1 MHCTVQRARTALHY
15 TVHSTR
21 AALYTYRRIVRIVHI
36 PYTVRTVQPRDYRP
50 RGTIREGAL
59 LFSAR
64 EWLDFYSGGASIRG
78 GLLFARIRYSD
89 EAESDRGRLLRR
101 RCDWIQSV
109 SRLAES
115 FPETQEACSQT
126 TDECWPENPTQC
138 PDCGEDVHGKCST
151 KNQRKYCGISSHVAT
166 TDLHSSLKELIQT
179 GEIPDVESND
189 SGSESESEESSDGD
203 EDDSDCDI
211 IDDSGS
217 GMEGD
222 VASGGE
228 DEG

>member
-78 GLLFARIRYSD
+78 GLLFARIRY
-89 EAESDRGRLLRR
+89 AMQESHQPGMYILHVLYNALVLPVLQLWHVGAYESHAGSVMYEGCVIAGSCKREQYLQLL
-101 RCDWIQSV
+101 
-109 SRLAES
+109 
-115 FPETQEACSQT
+115 
-126 TDECWPENPTQC
+126 
-138 PDCGEDVHGKCST
+138 G
-151 KNQRKYCGISSHVAT
+151 QRQVTFAVIF
-166 TDLHSSLKELIQT
+166 
-179 GEIPDVESND
+179 
-189 SGSESESEESSDGD
+189 
-203 EDDSDCDI
+203 
-211 IDDSGS
+211 
-217 GMEGD
+217 
-222 VASGGE
+222 
-228 DEG
+228 

>member
-78 GLLFARIRYSD
+78 GLLFARIRYPIL
-89 EAESDRGRLLRR
+89 RLLMNKYTSNTTISAIYHLHQVNTNGLTVLAMCVLRSTLLGAR
-101 RCDWIQSV
+101 SAYLVSILLAVFFFLARHIQLGV
-109 SRLAES
+109 
-115 FPETQEACSQT
+115 
-126 TDECWPENPTQC
+126 
-138 PDCGEDVHGKCST
+138 
-151 KNQRKYCGISSHVAT
+151 
-166 TDLHSSLKELIQT
+166 
-179 GEIPDVESND
+179 
-189 SGSESESEESSDGD
+189 
-203 EDDSDCDI
+203 
-211 IDDSGS
+211 
-217 GMEGD
+217 
-222 VASGGE
+222 GG
-228 DEG
+228 

>member
-78 GLLFARIRYSD
+78 GLLFARIR
-89 EAESDRGRLLRR
+89 
-101 RCDWIQSV
+101 
-109 SRLAES
+109 
-115 FPETQEACSQT
+115 
-126 TDECWPENPTQC
+126 
-138 PDCGEDVHGKCST
+138 
-151 KNQRKYCGISSHVAT
+151 
-166 TDLHSSLKELIQT
+166 
-179 GEIPDVESND
+179 
-189 SGSESESEESSDGD
+189 
-203 EDDSDCDI
+203 
-211 IDDSGS
+211 
-217 GMEGD
+217 
-222 VASGGE
+222 
-228 DEG
+228 

>member
-78 GLLFARIRYSD
+78 GLLFARIRYLIKYDYRIGANRSPGLLFFRNLRWGGTLF
-89 EAESDRGRLLRR
+89 ERGFY
-101 RCDWIQSV
+101 
-109 SRLAES
+109 SRGGS
-115 FPETQEACSQT
+115 I
-126 TDECWPENPTQC
+126 
-138 PDCGEDVHGKCST
+138 V
-151 KNQRKYCGISSHVAT
+151 SHV
-166 TDLHSSLKELIQT
+166 S
-179 GEIPDVESND
+179 
-189 SGSESESEESSDGD
+189 
-203 EDDSDCDI
+203 
-211 IDDSGS
+211 
-217 GMEGD
+217 
-222 VASGGE
+222 
-228 DEG
+228 

>member
-78 GLLFARIRYSD
+78 GLLFARIRYI
-89 EAESDRGRLLRR
+89 RTFYLYILLLSVRV
-101 RCDWIQSV
+101 RC
-109 SRLAES
+109 
-115 FPETQEACSQT
+115 F
-126 TDECWPENPTQC
+126 N
-138 PDCGEDVHGKCST
+138 
-151 KNQRKYCGISSHVAT
+151 
-166 TDLHSSLKELIQT
+166 SSLIPIYGWPTDRITRRDTYTHAMAVEQGLNLPLGLAGQYFPDWTGCIKEFGRRTLQLT
-179 GEIPDVESND
+179 GLTYLFTCLNACQDGQCYYMESTSSQGYFHLSTNID
-189 SGSESESEESSDGD
+189 HVSFSIWLFAENLRFIVPLSG
-203 EDDSDCDI
+203 
-211 IDDSGS
+211 
-217 GMEGD
+217 
-222 VASGGE
+222 
-228 DEG
+228 